1 MTDPI
6 TNMMN
11 WFFVHLSLQSQYQA
25 FGIQVNTIN
34 IRIVFV
40 GVTQAVRFALNKFI
54 MIV

>member
-11 WFFVHLSLQSQYQA
+11 WLFVHLSLQSQYQA
-25 FGIQVNTIN
+25 FGVQVNTIN

-40 GVTQAVRFALNKFI
+40 GVTQAVLLPLI
-54 MIV
+54 DL